1 MPEDFTIDVPGKNRP
16 DAMRRSLLMGAGAG
30 VVTAAAIAA
39 GTAAAAD
46 GSVTRNM
53 EGKTAF
59 ITGGARG
66 IGLAS
71 ADLLARSGANIVIY
85 DVARNLEHVDYDL
98 STEADMAAAKA
109 QIEGHGVQ
117 CMALQGDVRDRARL
131 TDAMQQTTAAFG
143 SLDHVL
149 VNAGITQAGPID
161 ALGDDSVQT
170 VVDINIVGAT
180 RTIQAAVPIMQE
192 QKSGSI
198 VVISS
203 ILGRR
208 PNEWYSVYSA
218 SKWAVIGLAKATA
231 LAMAPHS
238 VTCNV
243 ICPTLVDT
251 PLARSLAHVFS
262 PQDPT
267 WEAVEEI
274 MRGVNPLPV
283 AVFQPEDVAQLVKFF
298 AADTAKHVSGEVFN
312 LDAGALAAS
321 TV

>member
-1 MPEDFTIDVPGKNRP
+1 MTDQNTTDKLDEMLENSS
-16 DAMRRSLLMGAGAG
+16 RRSVMLGAGA
-30 VVTAAAIAA
+30 V
-39 GTAAAAD
+39 AAAATVAGKVELAAAQD
-46 GSVTRNM
+46 LRDM

-71 ADLLARSGANIVIY
+71 ADQLARAGADIVIF
-85 DVARNLEHVDYDL
+85 DVAKNLDHVDYDL
-98 STEADMAAAKA
+98 STEQDLASAKA
-109 QIEGHGVQ
+109 QIEAHNVQ
-117 CMALQGDVRDRARL
+117 CLTIQGDVRNRSAL
-131 TDAMQQTTAAFG
+131 IEAMAQAVSKFDTV
-143 SLDHVL
+143 DHVL
-149 VNAGITQAGPID
+149 VNAGITQVGPIE

-170 VVDINIVGAT
+170 VMDINVIGAI
-180 RTIQAAVPIMQE
+180 RTIQAAVPIMRTQG
-192 QKSGSI
+192 SGSI

-208 PNEWYSVYSA
+208 PNEWYSVYGA

-251 PLARSLAHVFS
+251 PLARSLIPAFN
-262 PQDPT
+262 PENPT

-274 MRGVNPLPV
+274 MLGLNPLPIATFEPV
-283 AVFQPEDVAQLVKFF
+283 DVANMVKFF
-298 AADTAKHVSGEVFN
+298 ASDSAKHITGEVFN
-312 LDAGALAAS
+312 LDAGGLAAA

>member
-1 MPEDFTIDVPGKNRP
+1 MTDEYITNEPNEKLQDPSRR
-16 DAMRRSLLMGAGAG
+16 AMLLGAGA
-30 VVTAAAIAA
+30 I
-39 GTAAAAD
+39 AAAATVAGKAELAGAQTLRD
-46 GSVTRNM
+46 M

-59 ITGGARG
+59 VTGGARG

-71 ADLLARSGANIVIY
+71 ADQLARAGANIVIF
-85 DVARNLEHVDYDL
+85 DVAKNLDHVDYDL
-98 STEADMAAAKA
+98 STAQDLVNAKA
-109 QIEGHGVQ
+109 QIEAHNVQ
-117 CMALQGDVRDRARL
+117 CMTKQGDVRDRAAL
-131 TDAMQQTTAAFG
+131 ADAMAQAVSKFG

-149 VNAGITQAGPID
+149 VNAGITQAGSIE

-170 VVDINIVGAT
+170 VVDINVVGAI
-180 RTIQAAVPIMQE
+180 RTIQAAVPIMRD

-231 LAMAPHS
+231 LAVAPQG

-251 PLARSLAHVFS
+251 PLARSLIPMFN
-262 PQDPT
+262 PENPT
-267 WEAVEEI
+267 WEAVEEF
-274 MRGVNPLPV
+274 MRDRNPLPI
-283 AVFQPEDVAQLVKFF
+283 AVFQPEDVAHLVKFF
-298 AADTAKHVSGEVFN
+298 ASDSAKHITGEVFN
-312 LDAGALAAS
+312 LDAGGLAAA

>member
-1 MPEDFTIDVPGKNRP
+1 MHDDHLNKPTSEHSP
-16 DAMRRSLLMGAGAG
+16 DATRRSVILGAGAG
-30 VVTAAAIAA
+30 VVAASTTVV
-39 GTAAAAD
+39 GTATAAD
-46 GSVTRNM
+46 GIEMRDM

-85 DVARNLEHVDYDL
+85 DVARNLEYVDYDM
-98 STEADMAAAKA
+98 SSKADMAAAKA
-109 QIEGHGVQ
+109 KIEAHGVQ
-117 CMALQGDVRDRARL
+117 CMTIQGDVRDRARL
-131 TDAMQQTTAAFG
+131 VDAMQQAKEAYG
-143 SLDHVL
+143 SLSHVL
-149 VNAGITQAGPID
+149 VNAGITQAGSID
-161 ALGDDSVQT
+161 ALGDESVQT

-208 PNEWYSVYSA
+208 PNEWYSVYGA
-218 SKWAVIGLAKATA
+218 SKWAVIGLAKATS
-231 LAMAPHS
+231 LAMAPHG

-251 PLARSLAHVFS
+251 PLARSLAHMFN
-262 PQDPT
+262 PQNPT
-267 WEAVEEI
+267 WDAVEEV
-274 MRGVNPLPV
+274 MRSINPLPV
-283 AVFQPEDVAQLVKFF
+283 AAFEPEDVARLVKFF
-298 AADTAKHVSGEVFN
+298 ASDEAKYITGEVFN
-312 LDAGALAAS
+312 LDAGSLAAA

>member
-1 MPEDFTIDVPGKNRP
+1 MTDEYIANEQNEEPQNLS
-16 DAMRRSLLMGAGAG
+16 RRKTLLGAGA
-30 VVTAAAIAA
+30 I
-39 GTAAAAD
+39 AAAATVVGNVESARAQVIRD
-46 GSVTRNM
+46 M

-71 ADLLARSGANIVIY
+71 ADQLARAGANIVIF
-85 DVARNLEHVDYDL
+85 DVAQNLEHVDYDL
-98 STEADMAAAKA
+98 STKQDLVRAKD
-109 QIEGHGVQ
+109 QIEAHNVQ
-117 CMALQGDVRDRARL
+117 CMTVQGDVRDLAAL
-131 TDAMQQTTAAFG
+131 TDAMAQAVSKFG

-149 VNAGITQAGPID
+149 VNAGITQVGPIE
-161 ALGDDSVQT
+161 ALGDNSVQT
-170 VVDINIVGAT
+170 VMDINVIGSV
-180 RTIQAAVPIMQE
+180 RTIQAATPIMRD

-208 PNEWYSVYSA
+208 PNEWYSVYGA

-251 PLARSLAHVFS
+251 PLSRSLIPAFN
-262 PQDPT
+262 PENPT
-267 WEAVEEI
+267 WESVEEI
-274 MRGVNPLPV
+274 MRGLNPLPI
-283 AVFQPEDVAQLVKFF
+283 AVFQPVDVANLVKFF
-298 AADTAKHVSGEVFN
+298 ASDSAKHVTGEVFN
-312 LDAGALAAS
+312 LDAGALAAA

>member
-1 MPEDFTIDVPGKNRP
+1 MKEINKHNQSDEDLKSSS
-16 DAMRRSLLMGAGAG
+16 RRSMMVGAGAL
-30 VVTAAAIAA
+30 TAAATIFGKTELASA
-39 GTAAAAD
+39 QELRD
-46 GSVTRNM
+46 M

-71 ADLLARSGANIVIY
+71 ADQLARAGANIVIF
-85 DVARNLEHVDYDL
+85 DVAKNLDHVDYEL
-98 STEADMAAAKA
+98 STKEDLADAKA
-109 QIEGHGVQ
+109 QIEAHNVQ
-117 CMALQGDVRDRARL
+117 CITIQGDVRDRSAL
-131 TDAMQQTTAAFG
+131 TEAMAQSVSKFG
-143 SLDHVL
+143 TVDHVL
-149 VNAGITQAGPID
+149 VNAGITQVGPIE

-170 VVDINIVGAT
+170 VMDINVVGAV
-180 RTIQAAVPIMQE
+180 RTIQAAVPIMRE

-208 PNEWYSVYSA
+208 PNEWYSVYGA

-251 PLARSLAHVFS
+251 PLARSLIPAFN
-262 PQDPT
+262 PENPT
-267 WEAVEEI
+267 WESVEEI
-274 MRGVNPLPV
+274 MRGLNPLPI
-283 AVFQPEDVAQLVKFF
+283 AVFEPVEVANLVKFF
-298 AADTAKHVSGEVFN
+298 ASESAKHITGEVFN
-312 LDAGALAAS
+312 LDAGGLAAS